1 MGWDGIP
8 LWQLNGRTNKELLL
22 SARSSI
28 RKGYEEGKYLLSQS
42 GSDVFILYQCDIENS
57 EYFGKY
63 FVACYLCR
71 RNRKEFLIKDI
82 DAITNR
88 CLFPK
93 KWIEYLD
100 GENEEVKNYIAWRK
114 EYDAK
119 KKTEEYYE
127 IGDYVRCVNTTGS
140 TIEWNDGKKIKA
152 DESFYV
158 SVDVLNPYSKK
169 KNKAFVICDLHK
181 NVFTN
186 KYEFV
191 RRPYRVNSSSFQEV
205 QKKRVSLFGYP
216 SKDENEELFEFNY
229 A

>member
-1 MGWDGIP
+1 MGWEGIP

-22 SARSSI
+22 SARNSI

-42 GSDVFILYQCDIENS
+42 GSDVFILYQCDIEKS
-57 EYFGKY
+57 EDFGKY

-71 RNRKEFLIKDI
+71 RNRNEFLVKDI
-82 DAITNR
+82 DAITNH

-100 GENEEVKNYIAWRK
+100 RENEDVKNYIAWRK
-114 EYDAK
+114 EYDAR
-119 KKTEEYYE
+119 KKTEEHYE
-127 IGDYVRCVNTTGS
+127 IGDYVRCVNTSGHI
-140 TIEWNDGKKIKA
+140 IEWNDGKKIK
-152 DESFYV
+152 DNESFYV
-158 SVDVLNPYSKK
+158 SVEVLNPWSKK

-191 RRPYRVNSSSFQEV
+191 RRPYRLNFFSFKEV
-205 QKKRVSLFGYP
+205 QKKKVSLLGYP
-216 SKDENEELFEFNY
+216 SKDENEELFEFNWT
-229 A
+229 